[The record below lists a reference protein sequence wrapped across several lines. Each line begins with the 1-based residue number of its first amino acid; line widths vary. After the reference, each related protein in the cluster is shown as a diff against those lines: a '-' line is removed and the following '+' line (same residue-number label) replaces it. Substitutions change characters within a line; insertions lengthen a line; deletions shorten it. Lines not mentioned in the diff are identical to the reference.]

1 MSKVSETTLEIN
13 LGALKGNFDF
23 LKSKLQSDTLFL
35 AVVKAFAYGS
45 DSIVVG
51 KYLEKIGVDYFA
63 VAYVKEGVKLRQS
76 GVKTPILV
84 LHPQSDNLK
93 LAIQYS
99 LEPSLYSLKLLKE
112 LEKVVFDSGIANY
125 PVHMK
130 FNTGLN
136 RLGFKLSDVD
146 LLLNTLAESSL
157 LKVRSVF
164 SHLAA
169 SEDINE
175 KKFTENQIAL
185 FRSVSE
191 KFINRLNY
199 PVIRHLCNTSGV
211 LNYPEAHFDMV
222 RCGIGLYGYGNFNKK
237 AYELKPVA
245 SLKSIVSQVFN
256 TASGETVGY
265 NRGHVCK
272 FDSKI
277 ATIPLGHADGI
288 GRQYGNGVGAVYINH
303 KKANIINVLDKTLK
317 QGGHFIVTFMDNKCL
332 DDLFGDKK
340 SVSYEI
346 DNEIV
351 YLLERESLEIQSN
364 FGNAL
369 KITLNGNNIL
379 GEGSDEWIIDF
390 DDFCKRMESRG
401 YRCIETELFS
411 KLYNPK
417 MAGVELQEC
426 ERNISFL
433 NRYCVFEKVQP
444 KNIDIHIRNQIV
456 FDNMTTEFDFDTID
470 LHQKNIIVQRI
481 SSLYNIVDL
490 VNCIE
495 YRYYK
500 NDIKNAELD
509 NIPENIIPV
518 IETMFNDLRIQY
530 KPIFIKDPLDFSEYS
545 ESNNQ
550 IYFTYHKHT
559 VEKRSET
566 DTNEENVEY
575 NNWYIIMYKDQL
587 LFKKPIEQTPNEI
600 QEIPNETTVLL
611 PIEEKRASNILK
623 QQLEQSASNI
633 RQQLLEEYNTVKD
646 SNAKLTIKILKSSIN

>member
-35 AVVKAFAYGS
+35 AVVNAFAYGS

-256 TASGETVGY
+256 AAAGETVGY
-265 NRGHVCK
+265 NRGHVCRL
-272 FDSKI
+272 DSKI
-277 ATIPLGHADGI
+277 ATIPLGHADGV

-303 KKANIINVLDKTLK
+303 QRANIIGNVCMDM
-317 QGGHFIVTFMDNKCL
+317 IMIDVTEVECKEGDEVVV
-332 DDLFGDKK
+332 FGP
-340 SVSYEI
+340 SHPAEEAAEVANTISYE
-346 DNEIV
+346 
-351 YLLERESLEIQSN
+351 L
-364 FGNAL
+364 
-369 KITLNGNNIL
+369 IT
-379 GEGSDEWIIDF
+379 
-390 DDFCKRMESRG
+390 
-401 YRCIETELFS
+401 
-411 KLYNPK
+411 
-417 MAGVELQEC
+417 GV
-426 ERNISFL
+426 S
-433 NRYCVFEKVQP
+433 
-444 KNIDIHIRNQIV
+444 
-456 FDNMTTEFDFDTID
+456 
-470 LHQKNIIVQRI
+470 QR
-481 SSLYNIVDL
+481 VT
-490 VNCIE
+490 
-495 YRYYK
+495 RK
-500 NDIKNAELD
+500 
-509 NIPENIIPV
+509 
-518 IETMFNDLRIQY
+518 
-530 KPIFIKDPLDFSEYS
+530 FIK
-545 ESNNQ
+545 
-550 IYFTYHKHT
+550 
-559 VEKRSET
+559 
-566 DTNEENVEY
+566 
-575 NNWYIIMYKDQL
+575 
-587 LFKKPIEQTPNEI
+587 
-600 QEIPNETTVLL
+600 
-611 PIEEKRASNILK
+611 
-623 QQLEQSASNI
+623 
-633 RQQLLEEYNTVKD
+633 
-646 SNAKLTIKILKSSIN
+646 